1 MKVKKEEEKFAPSGL
16 FEGMLSLDSVLKAI
30 ESGKSDRK
38 VERVFFDRGRS
49 EKKSREFDYIKRKS
63 VEHSFEIIMSDKET
77 IDAMC
82 TGTSHGGIVA
92 VCSERSY
99 RDLTEE
105 SLKENG
111 YYIMLDGIE
120 DPYNFGYAVRSL
132 YAAGVDGIIVPP
144 RNWMSAA
151 GVVCR
156 ASAGASELCDVYVA
170 DPKTA
175 ADICKKRGYTI
186 VCADKDD
193 SVSVYETKIKK
204 PLLLIVGG
212 EKRGISR
219 SVLDK
224 ADLIVR
230 LDYGREFKAALSA
243 ASAASILAF
252 EIFRQN
258 EFDR

>member
-1 MKVKKEEEKFAPSGL
+1 MSIKKEEEKFAPSGL
-16 FEGMLSLDSVLKAI
+16 FEGILSLDSVIKAI

-49 EKKSREFDYIKRKS
+49 EKKSRELEYLKRKS
-63 VEHSFEIIMSDKET
+63 AEHSFEIVMSDKET

-92 VCSERSY
+92 VCGERSY
-99 RDLTEE
+99 PELTKENII
-105 SLKENG
+105 ENG

-120 DPYNFGYAVRSL
+120 DPYNFGYAVRSI
-132 YAAGVDGIIVPP
+132 YAAGADGIIVPP

-156 ASAGASELCDVYVA
+156 ASAGASELCDIFVCE
-170 DPKTA
+170 PEKA
-175 ADICKKRGYTI
+175 AQICKSAGYKV
-186 VCADKDD
+186 VCADKKD
-193 SVSVYETKIKK
+193 SVSVYETKISK
-204 PLLLIVGG
+204 PLLLIIGG

-219 SVLDK
+219 SVLDL
-224 ADLIVR
+224 ADVIVR
-230 LDYGREFKAALSA
+230 LDYGREFKASLSA
-243 ASAASILAF
+243 ASAASIIAF

-258 EFDR
+258 NF

>member
-1 MKVKKEEEKFAPSGL
+1 VSVKKEEEKFAPSGL
-16 FEGMLSLDSVLKAI
+16 FEGILSLESVIKAI
-30 ESGKSDRK
+30 ESGKSDRRVEK
-38 VERVFFDRGRS
+38 VCFDRGRS

-63 VEHSFEIIMSDKET
+63 QQLGFEIEITDKET
-77 IDAMC
+77 IDSMC
-82 TGTSHGGIVA
+82 TGNSHGGVIA
-92 VCSERSY
+92 FCTERTY
-99 RDLTEE
+99 PELDEI
-105 SLKENG
+105 SLPSDG
-111 YYIMLDGIE
+111 YYVMLDGIE

-170 DPKTA
+170 DPQTA

-219 SVLDK
+219 AVLDK

-243 ASAASILAF
+243 ASAASIIAF

-258 EFDR
+258 NF